1 MIAARETRTPETT
14 ILQACSAALRGFE
27 RAEII
32 AVLVYGSALGRHFR
46 LDSDLD
52 IAVLDRPESPASE
65 ATLAQMM
72 DAIERR
78 TGREVDLRRIADLS
92 LPHRA
97 HIFEQGQPV
106 WIGDPQALESTRR
119 EVLRQ
124 NAKQRPVSGQAWPAL
139 LERLR
144 RDHAA

>member
-1 MIAARETRTPETT
+1 MLPARNTPTPEAE
-14 ILQACSAALRGFE
+14 ILQTVGVALESLDRTG
-27 RAEII
+27 II

-46 LDSDLD
+46 FDSDLD
-52 IAVLDRPESPASE
+52 IAVLDRPENPTSE
-65 ATLAQMM
+65 ATLARMM

-92 LPHRA
+92 LSHQA
-97 HIFEQGQPV
+97 HVIEQGRPV
-106 WIGDPQALESTRR
+106 WVGDPQALEAARR
-119 EVLRQ
+119 VVLRQ
-124 NAKQRPVSGQAWPAL
+124 NAEQRPISGRAWPSL

>member
-1 MIAARETRTPETT
+1 ME
-14 ILQACSAALRGFE
+14 GFDC
-27 RAEII
+27 AEII
-32 AVLVYGSALGRHFR
+32 AVVVYGSALGRHFR
-46 LDSDLD
+46 SDSDLD

-65 ATLAQMM
+65 ATLARMM

-92 LPHRA
+92 LSHQA

-106 WIGDPQALESTRR
+106 WIGDPYALEAARR

-124 NAKQRPVSGQAWPAL
+124 NAEHRPVSDQAWPAL

>member
-1 MIAARETRTPETT
+1 LESLDRT
-14 ILQACSAALRGFE
+14 G
-27 RAEII
+27 II

-46 LDSDLD
+46 SDSDLD
-52 IAVLDRPESPASE
+52 IAVLDRSENPASE
-65 ATLAQMM
+65 ATLARMM

-92 LPHRA
+92 LSHQA
-97 HIFEQGQPV
+97 HVIEQGRPV
-106 WIGDPQALESTRR
+106 WIGDPQALEVARR

-124 NAKQRPVSGQAWPAL
+124 NAEQRPISGRAWPAL